1 MTPQTE
7 TSKNLAFILFHKITK
22 AWHIVLNLSCY
33 LEWSASTKITR
44 LLLFLAT
51 FIFCLVIKRG
61 KKQFIFIYYFEG
73 SNSDNL
79 LESNNTQM
87 RRRDVGFKVQFCSC
101 SLPALNWWQIE
112 AIRLIRT
119 WKKSEHSPARLHL
132 SKNSTWVIIKNK
144 KKGAEQSILLYH
156 VSGSKKAT
164 TILTGFMIEIHD
176 KTHCPVH
183 GSITRSNH
191 NSIIYSWTTVYL
203 FFDYHYFHRKDPKSK
218 WLVDQQSGKD

>member
-1 MTPQTE
+1 MQSPCPELVTDWGHTAKQ
-7 TSKNLAFILFHKITK
+7 NL
-22 AWHIVLNLSCY
+22 
-33 LEWSASTKITR
+33 
-44 LLLFLAT
+44 
-51 FIFCLVIKRG
+51 
-61 KKQFIFIYYFEG
+61 KKVR
-73 SNSDNL
+73 
-79 LESNNTQM
+79 TQPCTAPP
-87 RRRDVGFKVQFCSC
+87 FQ
-101 SLPALNWWQIE
+101 E
-112 AIRLIRT
+112 
-119 WKKSEHSPARLHL
+119 LHL
-132 SKNSTWVIIKNK
+132 GNKKNK

>member
-1 MTPQTE
+1 LTSQTE

-73 SNSDNL
+73 SNSYNL
-79 LESNNTQM
+79 FENNNTQM
-87 RRRDVGFKVQFCSC
+87 RRSDVGFKVQFCSC

-132 SKNSTWVIIKNK
+132 SKNSTWVIIKIK
-144 KKGAEQSILLYH
+144 KKRCWT
-156 VSGSKKAT
+156 V
-164 TILTGFMIEIHD
+164 
-176 KTHCPVH
+176 
-183 GSITRSNH
+183 
-191 NSIIYSWTTVYL
+191 NSAVPCEWFEKS
-203 FFDYHYFHRKDPKSK
+203 DHYFNWVYDWDSWQNPLPSAWIHNQIKS
-218 WLVDQQSGKD
+218 